1 MSLPNVIEPSDAQAS
16 KVAPPSKELDTRRQA
31 RLYEMYK
38 TFFDKAERER
48 RWNPLRDIP
57 YEKILPEVPESLV
70 IVAETFCCVESFLPD
85 YVSHGINIVRPFFG
99 QAWFSANWAYEESKH
114 SVALMEYLLRSKART
129 PEQMF
134 DLQNQLMKSE
144 WKLPFTTPRQ
154 MTIYGCFQEMA
165 TFVIYVKQ
173 EARAKEVGD
182 ECLASIFRFNAR
194 DEIAHCRFYE
204 DVVKVLLEEDRPG
217 TLRDIALVA
226 KKFEMPGVGI
236 VPNYE
241 ERIKVM
247 REEGKVDRAIFLQKV
262 FFPVL
267 KYLNVTRQELQDAL
281 FSERRAST
289 PNLSSPA
296 AE

>member
-1 MSLPNVIEPSDAQAS
+1 MSPVEPAANQS
-16 KVAPPSKELDTRRQA
+16 VNLIDTRRQA

-48 RWNPLRDIP
+48 RWNPLKDIP
-57 YEKILPEVPESLV
+57 YDKINVGNVPESLIV
-70 IVAETFCCVESFLPD
+70 IAETFCCVESYLPD
-85 YVSHGINIVRPFFG
+85 YVSKGINIVRPYFG

-114 SVALMEYLLRSKART
+114 SLALMEYLLRSKART
-129 PEQMF
+129 EDQMF
-134 DLQNQLMKSE
+134 GLQNELMKVE
-144 WKLPFTTPRQ
+144 WKLPFDTARQ

-173 EARAKEVGD
+173 EARAKELGD
-182 ECLASIFRFNAR
+182 ECLASIFRYNAR

-217 TLRDIALVA
+217 TLRDIAFVA
-226 KKFEMPGVGI
+226 KHFQMPGVGI

-241 ERIKVM
+241 DRIKVM

-267 KYLNVTRQELQDAL
+267 KYLNVTRQELQEAA
-281 FSERRAST
+281 FAARHETTAAQA
-289 PNLSSPA
+289 PA

>member
-1 MSLPNVIEPSDAQAS
+1 MSSVNL
-16 KVAPPSKELDTRRQA
+16 LDTARQA

-48 RWNPLRDIP
+48 RWNPLKDVP
-57 YEKILPEVPESLV
+57 YEKIPVDVQESLIV
-70 IVAETFCCVESFLPD
+70 VAETFCCVESYLPD
-85 YVSHGINIVRPFFG
+85 YVSQGINIVRPYFG

-114 SVALMEYLLRSKART
+114 SLALMEYLLRSKKRT

-134 DLQNQLMKSE
+134 DLQNELMKIE
-144 WKLPFTTPRQ
+144 WKLPFDTSRQ

-182 ECLASIFRFNAR
+182 ECLASIFRYNAR

-204 DVVKVLLEEDRPG
+204 DVVKVLLEEDRAG
-217 TLRDIALVA
+217 CLCDIAHVA
-226 KKFEMPGVGI
+226 KHFQMPGVGI

-241 ERIKVM
+241 DRIKIM

-267 KYLNVTRQELQDAL
+267 KYLGVTRQELQEAAYNERHRAAPAETKAAAAL
-281 FSERRAST
+281 A
-289 PNLSSPA
+289 PA

>member
-1 MSLPNVIEPSDAQAS
+1 MAGVQLSDT
-16 KVAPPSKELDTRRQA
+16 KRQA

-38 TFFDKAERER
+38 TFFDKAEAER
-48 RWNPLRDIP
+48 RWNPFRDVP
-57 YEKILPEVPESLV
+57 YDKINKDAPESLV
-70 IVAETFCCVESFLPD
+70 VVAETFCCVESYLPD
-85 YVSHGINIVRPFFG
+85 YVAKGINIVRPYFG

-114 SVALMEYLLRSKART
+114 SVALLEYMLQSGRRT
-129 PEQMF
+129 PEQMW
-134 DLQNQLMKSE
+134 DLQSRLMKVE
-144 WKLPFTTPRQ
+144 WELPFTTARQ

-173 EARAKEVGD
+173 EQNAKSHGD
-182 ECLASIFRFNAR
+182 ECLATIFRLNAR

-204 DVVKVLLEEDRPG
+204 DVVKVLLEEDRVG

-226 KKFEMPGVGI
+226 KRFQMPGVGI
-236 VPNYE
+236 VPDYD

-247 REEGKVDRAIFLQKV
+247 REEGKVDRAVFLQKV

-267 KYLNVTRQELQDAL
+267 KYLDVTRQELQDAVYTERE
-281 FSERRAST
+281 ERRVS
-289 PNLSSPA
+289 A